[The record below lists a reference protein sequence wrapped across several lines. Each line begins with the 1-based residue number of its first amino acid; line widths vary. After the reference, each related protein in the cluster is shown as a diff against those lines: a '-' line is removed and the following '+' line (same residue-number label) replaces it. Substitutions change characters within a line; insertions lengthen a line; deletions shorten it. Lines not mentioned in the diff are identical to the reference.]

1 MKVGASCLLIL
12 IVAALILL
20 MSCVFVVDQTEM
32 AVRTQFG
39 KPMGEPIKEPGLY
52 FKVPLIQEIHYFDRR
67 IMEWDGSPTE
77 IPTKDK
83 KFIWVDVTARWK
95 ISDPLKFLQSVKDE
109 SGAHSRLDDIVDAAA
124 RDTVTKSNLIDV
136 VRDSNRK
143 MQFTESI
150 EDVIM
155 EHEEDSKKSDV
166 GRSQITASILD
177 TAKKL
182 MPEYGMEL
190 IDVKITR
197 VNYVESVQKK
207 VYARMISER
216 NRIAEKYRSEGQGE
230 KARILGQLEKE
241 KKRIYSEA
249 YRRSQEIKGEAE
261 AESTRIY
268 AQAFNSD
275 PEFYSFYKTLETY
288 EESISSETTLFL
300 TTDSELLQ
308 LFDSSKIT
316 K

>member
-1 MKVGASCLLIL
+1 VKVGASCLLIL

-39 KPMGEPIKEPGLY
+39 KPMGDPIKEPGLY

-150 EDVIM
+150 EDVMM

-216 NRIAEKYRSEGQGE
+216 NRIAEKYRSEGEGE

-241 KKRIYSEA
+241 KKKIYSEA
-249 YRRSQEIKGEAE
+249 YRKSQEIKGEAE

-288 EESISSETTLFL
+288 EETISPETTLFL

>member
-1 MKVGASCLLIL
+1 VKVGASCLLIL

-39 KPMGEPIKEPGLY
+39 KPMGDPIKEPGLY

-150 EDVIM
+150 EDVMM

-166 GRSQITASILD
+166 GRSQITTSILD

-216 NRIAEKYRSEGQGE
+216 NRIAEKYRSEGEGE

-241 KKRIYSEA
+241 KKKIYSEA
-249 YRRSQEIKGEAE
+249 YRKSQEIKGEAE

-288 EESISSETTLFL
+288 EETISPETTLFL

>member
-1 MKVGASCLLIL
+1 MKIGLSCLLIL
-12 IVAALILL
+12 IVCVLVAV

-39 KPMGEPIKEPGLY
+39 QPIGEAIKQPGLY

-83 KFIWVDVTARWK
+83 KFIWVDVTARWR
-95 ISDPLKFLQSVKDE
+95 IQDPLKFLQSVKDE
-109 SGAHSRLDDIVDAAA
+109 TGAHGRLDDIVDAAA
-124 RDTVTKSNLIDV
+124 RDTVTKNTLIDV

-143 MQFTESI
+143 LQFTEGI
-150 EDVIM
+150 EDLTR
-155 EHEEDSKKSDV
+155 ESDEDFKKSDV
-166 GRSQITASILD
+166 GRSQITASIIE
-177 TAKKL
+177 TARKL
-182 MPEYGMEL
+182 MPEYGIEL

-197 VNYVESVQKK
+197 INYVESVQKK

-216 NRIAEKYRSEGQGE
+216 NRMAEKYRSEGEGE

-249 YRRSQEIKGEAE
+249 YKKSQEIKGEAE

-268 AQAFNSD
+268 AQAYNSD
-275 PEFYSFYKTLETY
+275 PEFYAFMKTLETY
-288 EESISSETTLFL
+288 EETISPDTTLFL

-308 LFDSSKIT
+308 LLDSSRIT
-316 K
+316 R

>member
-1 MKVGASCLLIL
+1 VKLGTSCLLAI
-12 IVAALILL
+12 IAILL
-20 MSCVFVVDQTEM
+20 VTIMSCIFVVDQTQM

-39 KPMGEPIKEPGLY
+39 QPIGEAIKQPGLY
-52 FKVPLIQEIHYFDRR
+52 FKIPLIQEIHYFDRR

-95 ISDPLKFLQSVKDE
+95 IQDPLKFLQTVKDE
-109 SGAHSRLDDIVDAAA
+109 NGAHGRLDDVVDAAA
-124 RDTVTKSNLIDV
+124 RDTVTKNALIDV

-143 MQFTESI
+143 LQFTEGI
-150 EDVIM
+150 EDLTRQT
-155 EHEEDSKKSDV
+155 EEDSKKSDI
-166 GRSQITASILD
+166 GRSQITASIIE
-177 TAKKL
+177 TARKL
-182 MPEYGMEL
+182 TPEYGIEL

-197 VNYVESVQKK
+197 INYVESVQKK

-216 NRIAEKYRSEGQGE
+216 NRIAEKYRSEGEGE

-249 YRRSQEIKGEAE
+249 YRKSQEIKGEAE

-268 AQAFNSD
+268 ARAFNSD
-275 PEFYSFYKTLETY
+275 PEFYSFLKTLETY
-288 EESISSETTLFL
+288 EEAISPDTTLFL

>member
-12 IVAALILL
+12 IVAVLILL

-39 KPMGEPIKEPGLY
+39 KPMGDPIKEPGLY

-150 EDVIM
+150 EDVMM

-216 NRIAEKYRSEGQGE
+216 NRIAEKYRSEGEGE

-241 KKRIYSEA
+241 KKKIYSEA

-288 EESISSETTLFL
+288 EETISPETTLFL

>member
-1 MKVGASCLLIL
+1 MKIGASCLLIL
-12 IVAALILL
+12 IVCVLVAVI
-20 MSCVFVVDQTEM
+20 SCVFVVDQTEM

-39 KPMGEPIKEPGLY
+39 QPIGEAIKQPGLY

-83 KFIWVDVTARWK
+83 KFIWVDVTARWR
-95 ISDPLKFLQSVKDE
+95 IVDPLKFLQSVKDE
-109 SGAHSRLDDIVDAAA
+109 TGAHGRLDDTVDAAA
-124 RDTVTKSNLIDV
+124 RDIVTKNTLIDV

-143 MQFTESI
+143 LQFTEGI
-150 EDVIM
+150 EDM
-155 EHEEDSKKSDV
+155 TRESEEDFNKSDV
-166 GRSQITASILD
+166 GRSQITASIIE
-177 TAKKL
+177 TARKL
-182 MPEYGMEL
+182 MPEYGIEL

-197 VNYVESVQKK
+197 INYVESVQKK

-216 NRIAEKYRSEGQGE
+216 NRIAEKYRSEGEGE

-241 KKRIYSEA
+241 KKRIYSEG
-249 YRRSQEIKGEAE
+249 YRKSQEIKGEAE

-268 AQAFNSD
+268 AQAYNSD
-275 PEFYSFYKTLETY
+275 PEFYAFMKTLETY
-288 EESISSETTLFL
+288 EETISPDTTLFL

-308 LFDSSKIT
+308 LLDSSRIT
-316 K
+316 R

>member
-1 MKVGASCLLIL
+1 
-12 IVAALILL
+12 
-20 MSCVFVVDQTEM
+20 
-32 AVRTQFG
+32 
-39 KPMGEPIKEPGLY
+39 
-52 FKVPLIQEIHYFDRR
+52 
-67 IMEWDGSPTE
+67 
-77 IPTKDK
+77 
-83 KFIWVDVTARWK
+83 
-95 ISDPLKFLQSVKDE
+95 
-109 SGAHSRLDDIVDAAA
+109 
-124 RDTVTKSNLIDV
+124 
-136 VRDSNRK
+136 
-143 MQFTESI
+143 
-150 EDVIM
+150 
-155 EHEEDSKKSDV
+155 
-166 GRSQITASILD
+166 
-177 TAKKL
+177 
-182 MPEYGMEL
+182 MEL

-216 NRIAEKYRSEGQGE
+216 NRIAEKYRSEGEGE

-241 KKRIYSEA
+241 KKKIYSEA

-288 EESISSETTLFL
+288 EETISPETTLFL

>member
-1 MKVGASCLLIL
+1 MKIGLSCLLIL
-12 IVAALILL
+12 IVCVLVAV

-39 KPMGEPIKEPGLY
+39 QPIGEAIKQPGLY

-83 KFIWVDVTARWK
+83 KFIWVDVTARWR
-95 ISDPLKFLQSVKDE
+95 ILDPLKFLQSVKDE
-109 SGAHSRLDDIVDAAA
+109 NGAHGRLDDVVDAAA
-124 RDTVTKSNLIDV
+124 RDIVTKNTLIDV

-143 MQFTESI
+143 LQFTEGI
-150 EDVIM
+150 EDM
-155 EHEEDSKKSDV
+155 TRESEEDFNKSDV
-166 GRSQITASILD
+166 GRSQITASIIE
-177 TAKKL
+177 TARKL
-182 MPEYGMEL
+182 MPEYGIEL

-197 VNYVESVQKK
+197 INYVESVQKK

-216 NRIAEKYRSEGQGE
+216 NRIAEKYRSEGEGE

-249 YRRSQEIKGEAE
+249 YRKSQEIKGEAE

-268 AQAFNSD
+268 AQAYNSD
-275 PEFYSFYKTLETY
+275 PEFYAFMKTLETY
-288 EESISSETTLFL
+288 EETISPDTTLFL

-308 LFDSSKIT
+308 LLDSSRIT
-316 K
+316 R

>member
-39 KPMGEPIKEPGLY
+39 KPMGDPIKEPGLY

-150 EDVIM
+150 EDVMM

-166 GRSQITASILD
+166 GRSQITTSILD

-216 NRIAEKYRSEGQGE
+216 NRIAEKYRSEGEGE

-241 KKRIYSEA
+241 KKKIYSEA
-249 YRRSQEIKGEAE
+249 YRKSQEIKGEAE

-288 EESISSETTLFL
+288 EETISPETTLFL

>member
-1 MKVGASCLLIL
+1 VKIGASCLLIL
-12 IVAALILL
+12 IVLVLIAV

-39 KPMGEPIKEPGLY
+39 QPMGEAIKQPGLY
-52 FKVPLIQEIHYFDRR
+52 FKIPLIQEIHYFDRR

-83 KFIWVDVTARWK
+83 KFIWVDVTARWR
-95 ISDPLKFLQSVKDE
+95 IQDPLKFLQSVKDE
-109 SGAHSRLDDIVDAAA
+109 TGAHGRLDDIVDAAA
-124 RDTVTKSNLIDV
+124 RDTVTKNTLIDV

-143 MQFTESI
+143 LQFTESI
-150 EDVIM
+150 EDVM
-155 EHEEDSKKSDV
+155 RESEEDFKKSDV
-166 GRSQITASILD
+166 GRSQITASIIE
-177 TAKKL
+177 TARKL
-182 MPEYGMEL
+182 MPEYGIEL

-197 VNYVESVQKK
+197 INYVESVQKK

-216 NRIAEKYRSEGQGE
+216 NRIAEKCRSEGEGE

-249 YRRSQEIKGEAE
+249 YKKSQEIKGEAE

-268 AQAFNSD
+268 ARAYNSD
-275 PEFYSFYKTLETY
+275 PEFYAFMKTLETY
-288 EESISSETTLFL
+288 EEAISPDTTLFL

-308 LFDSSKIT
+308 LMDSSKMT